1 MIKDETH
8 QNRKI
13 CLRELFC
20 KFGTKQ
26 ICLIDTKIRL
36 YFMICKY
43 SQIFLLREYSIPH
56 RNIF

>member
-13 CLRELFC
+13 CLRELFF

-36 YFMICKY
+36 YFMICK
-43 SQIFLLREYSIPH
+43 
-56 RNIF
+56 